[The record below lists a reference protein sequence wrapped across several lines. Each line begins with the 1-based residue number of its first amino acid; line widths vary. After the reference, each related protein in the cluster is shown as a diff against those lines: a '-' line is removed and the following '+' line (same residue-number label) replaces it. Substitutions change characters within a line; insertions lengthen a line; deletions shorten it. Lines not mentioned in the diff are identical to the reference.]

1 MRNFIKNGSQIILAL
16 LITGGMAFA
25 MQAPKVET
33 QLSQIETPT
42 TTTETPVVEASQE
55 PKPKEVVEDTTSAPE
70 PVVEPPAQPETHTQP
85 SSSSM
90 SLAEWLVEL
99 RQCETGGVYTTNT
112 GNGYYGAY
120 QFSIPTW
127 NSIATQIGR
136 NDLVGKLPSA
146 ASVAD
151 QDMMV
156 VVNAKRASGGLKTQ
170 HPGCF
175 LKLGL
180 PQFPPEQ

>member
-16 LITGGMAFA
+16 LITGSMAHA
-25 MQAPKVET
+25 MSVPQVET
-33 QLSQIETPT
+33 QLSQIETPAT
-42 TTTETPVVEASQE
+42 NVEKPVVEAPQE
-55 PKPKEVVEDTTSAPE
+55 PETEEVVKETTPAPE
-70 PVVEPPAQPETHTQP
+70 PVVVAPVQPETHTQP

-99 RQCETGGVYTTNT
+99 RQCETGGVYTANT
-112 GNGYYGAY
+112 ANGYYGAY

-156 VVNAKRASGGLKTQ
+156 VVNAKRAAGGLKTQ